1 MSIRVMFSEKW
12 YISAHIFV
20 EGQKSACILMHRHLY
35 NMNVMLQIIITRNT
49 LYEYVV
55 YWIWVGIKYMYTTRS
70 FKILK
75 ILFTDT
81 FSINNY
87 KYLCCS
93 M

>member
-1 MSIRVMFSEKW
+1 MCRYAICFLRTGTYRLAYLLKVINQRGF
-12 YISAHIFV
+12 
-20 EGQKSACILMHRHLY
+20 LMHRHLY
-35 NMNVMLQIIITRNT
+35 NMNIMLR
-49 LYEYVV
+49 LVYEYVV